1 MEHAALL
8 TELTPTLEQL
18 VDRHL
23 AKTKEWFPHELVPW
37 DRVGERTGSSDW
49 SLDEAP
55 LPAAVRS
62 ALFVNLLTE
71 DNLPYYFHTIDR
83 MFGAGEA
90 WGTWARRWT
99 AEEGRHSIVI
109 RDYLT
114 VTRMVDPVALER
126 ARMLQVS
133 HGVVPEPQTPV
144 DGLVYVALQELATRI
159 SHRAT
164 GKLLDDPE
172 GYAVMARVGADENL
186 HHLLYRDLV
195 SAALELDP
203 SAVVEAIERQVT
215 EFEMPG
221 TGIVDFASHA
231 LAIAKA
237 GIYDLQVHHEQ
248 ILVPVVLR
256 HWDIEALEGL
266 TPEAEASRARLV
278 KRIDRVGRAGRRLAD
293 RWAEAEAAER
303 AVTEVR
309 TPSRAEV
316 GQPEPEPELASA

>member
-1 MEHAALL
+1 MDTGALL
-8 TELTPTLEQL
+8 AEITPTLERV

-23 AKTKEWFPHELVPW
+23 ERSKEWFPHELVPW
-37 DRVGERTGSSDW
+37 ERGDAHTAAHEWDES
-49 SLDEAP
+49 EAP
-55 LPAAVRS
+55 LSPAVRS
-62 ALFVNLLTE
+62 SLFVNLLTE
-71 DNLPYYFHTIDR
+71 DNLPYYFSTIDR
-83 MFGAGEA
+83 MFGDGEA
-90 WGTWARRWT
+90 WATWAKRWT

-133 HGVVPEPQTPV
+133 HGVVPVPPTPV

-159 SHRAT
+159 AHRAT
-164 GKLLDDPE
+164 GKLLDDPA

-195 SAALELDP
+195 TAALEIDP
-203 SAVVEAIERQVT
+203 SSVVPAIERQVT
-215 EFEMPG
+215 DFEMPG

-231 LAIAKA
+231 MAIAKA

-266 TPEAEASRARLV
+266 SPEAEASRARLV
-278 KRIDRVGRAGRRLAD
+278 KRIDRVGRAGRRMAE
-293 RWAEAEAAER
+293 RWAEAEAAEQQQ
-303 AVTEVR
+303 ADTE
-309 TPSRAEV
+309 PPGPGRAEV
-316 GQPEPEPELASA
+316 AAAELTPA

>member
-1 MEHAALL
+1 MDHADLL
-8 TELTPTLEQL
+8 TELTPTLEVL

-23 AKTKEWFPHELVPW
+23 SRTKEWFPHELVPW
-37 DRVGERTGSSDW
+37 ERAGEATGAHSW
-49 SLDEAP
+49 SADEAP
-55 LPAAVRS
+55 LPDAVRS
-62 ALFVNLLTE
+62 SLFVNLLTE

-83 MFGAGEA
+83 MFGDGEA

-114 VTRMVDPVALER
+114 ITRMVDPVALEE
-126 ARMLQVS
+126 ARMHQVS
-133 HGVVPEPQTPV
+133 HGVVPEPPTPV

-159 SHRAT
+159 AHRAT
-164 GKLLDDPE
+164 GKLLEDPA

-195 SAALELDP
+195 SAAIELDP
-203 SAVVEAIERQVT
+203 SSVVPAIERQVT

-221 TGIVDFASHA
+221 TGIVDFAAHA
-231 LAIAKA
+231 LAIARA

-248 ILVPVVLR
+248 ILLPVVVR
-256 HWDIEALEGL
+256 HWALEELEGL
-266 TPEAEASRARLV
+266 TPEAEASRNRLL
-278 KRIDRVGRAGRRLAD
+278 KRIGRVGRAGRRLAE

-303 AVTEVR
+303 AESDPG
-309 TPSRAEV
+309 TPTRAEV
-316 GQPEPEPELASA
+316 ATAEPELTHA